1 MVERETDVLASSL
14 EFPEGPVVLH
24 DGGIAV
30 VEVRGGVITTIGD
43 SGEKEILATPG
54 GGPNGLA
61 YGPDGLLYLCNN
73 GGLGWTSNGS
83 TQWPRGQA
91 PDYDIGRIE
100 RIETDGSVTRLYDRC
115 GDNPLCGPND
125 IVFAPDDSPSAGGFW
140 FSDLGKNRER
150 ERDFGAV
157 YWAATDGT
165 EIIEAAFPIPGGA
178 NGIGLSPDGEQ
189 LYVAETETG
198 RLWTWPVEGPG
209 KLGREPWP
217 SHHGGRLVAGLGGG
231 RRFDSLAVT
240 AAGNIVVGTLVTG
253 EITTISPV
261 DGTVVDVLELPDPM
275 PTNICFGG
283 ADMRTAYITLS
294 TLGQVVTTTWP
305 EPGLSLPFS
314 SRSIEEDAR

>member
-1 MVERETDVLASSL
+1 MERDFEVLATSL

-30 VEVRGGVITTIGD
+30 VEVRGGVITAIGD
-43 SGEKEILATPG
+43 TGAKGVMATPG

-73 GGLGWTSNGS
+73 GGLGWDFDGPLP
-83 TQWPRGQA
+83 WPRGQA
-91 PDYDIGRIE
+91 LDYEVGRIE
-100 RIETDGSVTRLYDRC
+100 RIEADGSVTRLYDHC
-115 GDNPLCGPND
+115 GRNPLCGPND
-125 IVFAPDDSPSAGGFW
+125 IVFAPEGSPSAGGFW

-150 ERDFGAV
+150 ARDFGAV
-157 YWAATDGT
+157 YWAATDGS

-178 NGIGLSPDGEQ
+178 NGIGLSPDGDH

-217 SHHGGRLVAGLGGG
+217 SHHGGRLLAGLGGG
-231 RRFDSLAVT
+231 RRFDSLAMT
-240 AAGNIVVGTLVTG
+240 AAGNIVIGTLVTG
-253 EITTISPV
+253 EMTTISPD
-261 DGTVVDVLELPDPM
+261 DGSVLDVLKLPDVM

-283 ADMRTAYITLS
+283 TDMCTAYITLS
-294 TLGQVVTTTWP
+294 TTGQVITTTWP
-305 EPGLSLPFS
+305 EPGMALPFS
-314 SRSIEEDAR
+314 NLKEATR